1 MKTIPDK
8 RSLGSNGK
16 PKSQVSPRSKPI
28 AKAKS
33 EIKQIFW
40 VSKVDRV
47 STGQIRPTTCPL
59 SQVARGEAYVG
70 NAQAI

>member
-40 VSKVDRV
+40 
-47 STGQIRPTTCPL
+47 
-59 SQVARGEAYVG
+59 
-70 NAQAI
+70 